1 MASRDLEDKEE
12 FVMKMRKDLKK
23 KGQPNCLKAMEERL
37 QYMGRREV
45 RDLARFFYERHYG
58 QIIESSKSIRDK
70 ECYRSFFKHL
80 SDTLFLADE

>member
-1 MASRDLEDKEE
+1 M
-12 FVMKMRKDLKK
+12 
-23 KGQPNCLKAMEERL
+23 
-37 QYMGRREV
+37 